1 MVREKKKKTV
11 HKTQKKTT
19 SVKYRCS
26 RKFELLFFFESF
38 FKSNLSAIPYHCPLL
53 ENSAPD
59 FPEVACGSYVYHF
72 DDVTSFKRNAGM
84 RSLNLSLRLAVSC
97 SHTRASKTVFFFYFL
112 QKIMPFYRHLGTQPS
127 PHFQSPAKVFARLK
141 SKVQQEGVCADNG
154 VAPRNHSPC
163 SVNGNYGGQLRSPRK
178 TTNGA
183 RMEGDLPDSRGF
195 GYRDEAKA
203 VTISPIPSPQ
213 KNFDCWNL
221 RSSLAKD
228 KPLVPGRGREYKPS
242 QAALLQSA
250 ALPQGHFLDNRKQI
264 HEEPPRIRD
273 VASGVFSPIKNRLR
287 KRKCESWEWNN
298 ISSSTKIHNDS
309 QSPQNENIPSAD
321 SRGEGCVVMED
332 LVHGPGFSAVRP
344 DMSDFP
350 QRGKTDLFFIR
361 KIYNFS
367 EPRGKVLTA
376 AVFFF

>member
-1 MVREKKKKTV
+1 
-11 HKTQKKTT
+11 
-19 SVKYRCS
+19 
-26 RKFELLFFFESF
+26 
-38 FKSNLSAIPYHCPLL
+38 
-53 ENSAPD
+53 
-59 FPEVACGSYVYHF
+59 
-72 DDVTSFKRNAGM
+72 
-84 RSLNLSLRLAVSC
+84 
-97 SHTRASKTVFFFYFL
+97 
-112 QKIMPFYRHLGTQPS
+112 MPFYRHLGNQPS

-141 SKVQQEGVCADNG
+141 SKVQQEGVRADNG
-154 VAPRNHSPC
+154 VAPRNDSPYN
-163 SVNGNYGGQLRSPRK
+163 VNGNYGGQLRPK

-203 VTISPIPSPQ
+203 LTISPIPSPQ
-213 KNFDCWNL
+213 KNFGCWNL

-242 QAALLQSA
+242 QGAFLQSA
-250 ALPQGHFLDNRKQI
+250 ALPQAQFLDNRKQI
-264 HEEPPRIRD
+264 HEESPRIRD
-273 VASGVFSPIKNRLR
+273 VASGVFSPIKSRLR
-287 KRKCESWEWNN
+287 KRKCESWEFDN

-350 QRGKTDLFFIR
+350 QGPIIPLRTQRGKTDLFFIR
-361 KIYNFS
+361 KIHNFS
-367 EPRGKVLTA
+367 ERRGKVLTA
-376 AVFFF
+376 AVFVFFLIRLQCFIGEMSSVSSQNICIHEEEGGSSGTPRCTQTLQKQERSL